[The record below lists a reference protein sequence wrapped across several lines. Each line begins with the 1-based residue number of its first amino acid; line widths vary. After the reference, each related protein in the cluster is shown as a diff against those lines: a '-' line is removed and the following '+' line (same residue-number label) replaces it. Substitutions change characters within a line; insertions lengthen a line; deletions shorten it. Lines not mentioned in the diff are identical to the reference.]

1 MESTYLITLWLSFK
15 GQYQYIDSWG
25 KDIQVQYWVDSL
37 GFHQTDNIPKYD
49 LQSVTDTPEV
59 KKAREEHE
67 RLWKEAARLNGV
79 DPDRN
84 DLYDANAYKPEDDN
98 DNGDQELEGQVSNQ
112 HATHISPK
120 NAKSFG
126 RVVGDSVIVDAV
138 DEVHNR
144 FARQQRNEVEEVTS
158 EPRGF
163 FYSFDYQVP
172 FIVNQ
177 NSEAQASEQ
186 ISKVLG
192 TPISTDLEAHAS
204 DASINVNFEDVKF
217 DHESKIQD
225 QNSRVSENIRDK
237 IIPEDEVH
245 DVQTSP
251 KQQISI
257 NSRSNDLRA
266 YKPLE
271 VRTSL
276 QQKAIRNRGSV
287 KFDSAKV

>member
-1 MESTYLITLWLSFK
+1 M
-15 GQYQYIDSWG
+15 
-25 KDIQVQYWVDSL
+25 
-37 GFHQTDNIPKYD
+37 GFHQTDNIEKYE
-49 LQSVTDTPEV
+49 LQPVTDTPEV

-84 DLYDANAYKPEDDN
+84 YGNDVNAYKLEDGN

-112 HATHISPK
+112 HATHIKPE

-126 RVVGDSVIVDAV
+126 RVDGDSVIVETLG
-138 DEVHNR
+138 EVHNR

-172 FIVNQ
+172 FIANQ
-177 NSEAQASEQ
+177 NAEAQASEQ
-186 ISKVLG
+186 ISKVLE
-192 TPISTDLEAHAS
+192 TPIATDLEAHAS
-204 DASINVNFEDVKF
+204 DSIDISYANVEY
-217 DHESKIQD
+217 DHENKRQD

-251 KQQISI
+251 KQQISV
-257 NSRSNDLRA
+257 NSRSNGLKAD
-266 YKPLE
+266 KPFE
-271 VRTSL
+271 AQTSL
-276 QQKAIRNRGSV
+276 QNKASKSRGSI
-287 KFDSAKV
+287 KFDSRKNYNGSVRV